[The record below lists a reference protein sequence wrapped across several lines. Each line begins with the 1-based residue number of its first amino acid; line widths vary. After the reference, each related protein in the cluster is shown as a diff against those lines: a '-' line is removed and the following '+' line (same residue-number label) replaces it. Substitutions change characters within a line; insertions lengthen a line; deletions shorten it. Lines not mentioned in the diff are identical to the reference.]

1 MAHTFYKFSI
11 YYFCMPSFARHAA
24 IPQKNEVKILN
35 LREKTGEAFGAIN
48 LKRNPQGFWNT
59 AFDPVLARI
68 LILNDTP

>member
-1 MAHTFYKFSI
+1 MAHAFYKFSI

-48 LKRNPQGFWNT
+48 LKRNPQGF
-59 AFDPVLARI
+59 
-68 LILNDTP
+68 